1 LLIYSIVNNNN
12 NFNEAVMTLKNLK
25 SKEWK
30 AEKMDQL
37 ITDILFRQNVVS
49 VYIPLAG
56 LVMSVLVALY
66 FLKF

>member
-1 LLIYSIVNNNN
+1 
-12 NFNEAVMTLKNLK
+12 MTLKNLK